1 MIKKL
6 LFLLIYILIVSCQS
20 KSSFIEIKSN
30 ENAYLIRNKHSIGEV
45 YKENFK
51 FDFIEKS
58 NQRFTPS
65 IDEVNQA
72 EILLK
77 AELKKSNGK
86 NKRFILK
93 NWKDYK
99 RQYFGY
105 LNSNDEKILN
115 VTFFLNEDI
124 KNQNDQIWKEQ
135 YEFYLDGGPANWI
148 AKINMSSRKVEVIA
162 INGVAH
168 NMFSTSNVLCL
179 KK

>member
-1 MIKKL
+1 M
-6 LFLLIYILIVSCQS
+6 LIFMLIVSCQS
-20 KSSFIEIKSN
+20 KSSFVEIKAN

-45 YKENFK
+45 FKENFK
-51 FDFIEKS
+51 FDVIEKS

-77 AELKKSNGK
+77 AEFKKSNSK

-105 LNSNDEKILN
+105 LNSNDEKILF
-115 VTFFLNEDI
+115 VSFFLNEEV
-124 KNQNDQIWKEQ
+124 KNLNDQLWKEKH
-135 YEFYLDGGPANWI
+135 EFYLDGGPANWI
-148 AKINMSSRKVEVIA
+148 AKMNMSSRKVEVIR
-162 INGVAH
+162 INGVTH
-168 NMFSTSNVLCL
+168 NMFSTLNVLCL

>member
-1 MIKKL
+1 M
-6 LFLLIYILIVSCQS
+6 LIFMLIVSCQS
-20 KSSFIEIKSN
+20 KSSFVEIKSN

-45 YKENFK
+45 FKENFI
-51 FDFIEKS
+51 FDVIEKS

-77 AELKKSNGK
+77 AEFKKSNGK

-105 LNSNDEKILN
+105 LNSNDEKILF
-115 VTFFLNEDI
+115 VSFFLNEEVE
-124 KNQNDQIWKEQ
+124 NQNDQFWRER
-135 YEFYLDGGPANWI
+135 YEFYLDGGPANWV
-148 AKINMSSRKVEVIA
+148 AKMNMSSRKVEVIT

-168 NMFSTSNVLCL
+168 NMFSTSNVLC
-179 KK
+179 